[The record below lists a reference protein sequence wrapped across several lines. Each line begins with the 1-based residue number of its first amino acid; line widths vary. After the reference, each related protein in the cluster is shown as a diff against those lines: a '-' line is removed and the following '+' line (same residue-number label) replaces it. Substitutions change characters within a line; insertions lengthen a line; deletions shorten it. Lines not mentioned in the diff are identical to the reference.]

1 MWVLDLTTPE
11 LKFIFVKFL
20 FANFSDKVNGQIVI
34 IIAFIQYMKQVNK
47 SHKIGLFKP
56 GTISGRAFFKEIF

>member
-20 FANFSDKVNGQIVI
+20 FANFNDKVNGQIVI
-34 IIAFIQYMKQVNK
+34 IITFIQYMKQDK
-47 SHKIGLFKP
+47 
-56 GTISGRAFFKEIF
+56 TTCR